1 MLTRCLPQ
9 ISLIL
14 IGINNYAEWINR
26 GPEFKF
32 KVSPSDFV
40 SAKIVII
47 HVYELVCWSIR
58 IVPAGGNQMTLVVP
72 VFGSVSDFSLHQC
85 FGASRDDP

>member
-1 MLTRCLPQ
+1 MLTRLPR

-14 IGINNYAEWINR
+14 IGINNYAEWINK

-40 SAKIVII
+40 SAKIIII
-47 HVYELVCWSIR
+47 HVCKLVCWSIR
-58 IVPAGGNQMTLVVP
+58 IVPAGGNQMTPVVS
-72 VFGSVSDFSLHQC
+72 VFGRLSDFSLHQC
-85 FGASRDDP
+85 FEASRDDP